1 VTLIAHDEPQSDDP
15 IQPQKGEPLVTL
27 RHGAA
32 FITALPKSEAK
43 PGMAGAATES
53 LLISVENRGR
63 SCMLCV
69 GMMLALHGAMPI
81 PEYDPSE
88 ALGTAKAEAG
98 RVTDTRNCRI
108 WIVLT
113 NR

>member
-1 VTLIAHDEPQSDDP
+1 
-15 IQPQKGEPLVTL
+15 
-27 RHGAA
+27 
-32 FITALPKSEAK
+32 
-43 PGMAGAATES
+43 
-53 LLISVENRGR
+53 
-63 SCMLCV
+63 MLCV